1 MKIKLASVDSVI
13 IYFSDTISKETS
25 QEVKS
30 AYKLLKSLDDKN
42 LIEIVPSYTSI
53 LITYDIFK
61 YDYEEIQIFLQELL
75 ENLKIEEENELE
87 VINVD
92 VYYGDEVGLDLQRV
106 ALKANISVEE
116 VIQIHSSKIYNV
128 FAIGFLP
135 GFAYMATVDDKIVT
149 SRLESP
155 RKKIPKGSVAIAD
168 TQTAIYPQNSPGGW
182 NILGKTTFELFD
194 KTLESLSPITIE
206 SRIKFN
212 PISKE
217 EFIKQGGVLE
227 F

>member
-13 IYFSDTISKETS
+13 IYFNDIISKETS
-25 QEVKS
+25 LEVKS
-30 AYKLLKSLDDKN
+30 AYKLLKALNDKN

-61 YDYEEIQIFLQELL
+61 YNYEEIQIFLNKLL
-75 ENLKIEEENELE
+75 KDLKIEETSTLE

-92 VYYGDEVGLDLQRV
+92 VYYGEDVGVDLQRV
-106 ALKANISVEE
+106 ATEANISIEE
-116 VIQIHSSKIYNV
+116 VIKIHSSKIYDV
-128 FAIGFLP
+128 YAIGFLP
-135 GFAYMATVDDKIVT
+135 GFAYMAAIDEKIIT
-149 SRLESP
+149 SRLETP

-168 TQTAIYPQNSPGGW
+168 NQTAIYPQNSPGGW

-217 EFIKQGGVLE
+217 EFLKQGGILE

>member
-75 ENLKIEEENELE
+75 QDLKIEEENELE